1 MKIVLWIFLVLLFLY
16 LVFVLAPS
24 VFSFL
29 YSYSR
34 REGKDLDTLPVKWLQ
49 KTQYR
54 DHLDRIFQGN
64 RWYREQAEKMP
75 VYTIQ
80 SFDGLKLAAHYLD
93 QGAKKLAILVHGFHT
108 TVGNNFGVIAQD
120 LVEFGWNLLFVDQR
134 CFGSSEGHFCCYGLK
149 EQYDVLS
156 WIDFAEKEFRPEE
169 ILLFGVSMGG
179 ATVSFASD
187 KIDNP
192 KVKLA
197 VNDCAFTSIYE
208 LQMPTAKIFRV
219 PGKVMMPYVEHFTKW
234 FLGINI
240 RQSTEESLRN
250 AKVPFF
256 FIHGAADE
264 AVPLEWG
271 NRNYA
276 ACGSEKEQLVIEDAG
291 HAVAYIASGDDGKEK
306 LRQILNQYFS

>member
-93 QGAKKLAILVHGFHT
+93 Q
-108 TVGNNFGVIAQD
+108 
-120 LVEFGWNLLFVDQR
+120 
-134 CFGSSEGHFCCYGLK
+134 
-149 EQYDVLS
+149 
-156 WIDFAEKEFRPEE
+156 
-169 ILLFGVSMGG
+169 
-179 ATVSFASD
+179 
-187 KIDNP
+187 
-192 KVKLA
+192 
-197 VNDCAFTSIYE
+197 
-208 LQMPTAKIFRV
+208 
-219 PGKVMMPYVEHFTKW
+219 
-234 FLGINI
+234 
-240 RQSTEESLRN
+240 
-250 AKVPFF
+250 
-256 FIHGAADE
+256 
-264 AVPLEWG
+264 
-271 NRNYA
+271 
-276 ACGSEKEQLVIEDAG
+276 
-291 HAVAYIASGDDGKEK
+291 
-306 LRQILNQYFS
+306 